1 MRIGMAQMDISWE
14 NIEDN
19 KKKVEQFF
27 KKAEENQVDCLVF
40 PEMTLTGFS
49 MNVEE
54 TGEKS
59 ENQKHFFEEMSKKYK
74 IFTVFGYTEPVPE
87 ERLKE
92 HPNWNHYYNR
102 LGIAE
107 NGELKLNYAK
117 IHPFSYGFEGEY
129 YQGGRKLKS
138 VEWKGTTLGA
148 FVCYDLRFPEIFQ
161 ISSEKSEII
170 FVIANWPKSRIDQ
183 WDTLLKARAI
193 ENQVFMVGVNRTG
206 EGDGLHYNGH
216 SAIYSPNGEA
226 VTTIREEEC
235 LLIGD
240 INPEEIKEM
249 RKTFPMKNDRMD
261 ELYIK
266 MWENAPHQ

>member
-1 MRIGMAQMDISWE
+1 M
-14 NIEDN
+14 
-19 KKKVEQFF
+19 
-27 KKAEENQVDCLVF
+27 
-40 PEMTLTGFS
+40 
-49 MNVEE
+49 
-54 TGEKS
+54 
-59 ENQKHFFEEMSKKYK
+59 
-74 IFTVFGYTEPVPE
+74 
-87 ERLKE
+87 KE

-249 RKTFPMKNDRMD
+249 RKTFPMKN
-261 ELYIK
+261 
-266 MWENAPHQ
+266 

>member
-1 MRIGMAQMDISWE
+1 M
-14 NIEDN
+14 
-19 KKKVEQFF
+19 
-27 KKAEENQVDCLVF
+27 
-40 PEMTLTGFS
+40 
-49 MNVEE
+49 
-54 TGEKS
+54 
-59 ENQKHFFEEMSKKYK
+59 
-74 IFTVFGYTEPVPE
+74 
-87 ERLKE
+87 KE
-92 HPNWNHYYNR
+92 HPDWNHYYNR

-107 NGELKLNYAK
+107 NGEIKLNYAK

-170 FVIANWPKSRIDQ
+170 FVIANWPKSR
-183 WDTLLKARAI
+183 
-193 ENQVFMVGVNRTG
+193 
-206 EGDGLHYNGH
+206 H

-249 RKTFPMKNDRMD
+249 RKTFPMKNDRRE

>member
-1 MRIGMAQMDISWE
+1 M
-14 NIEDN
+14 
-19 KKKVEQFF
+19 
-27 KKAEENQVDCLVF
+27 
-40 PEMTLTGFS
+40 
-49 MNVEE
+49 
-54 TGEKS
+54 
-59 ENQKHFFEEMSKKYK
+59 
-74 IFTVFGYTEPVPE
+74 
-87 ERLKE
+87 
-92 HPNWNHYYNR
+92 
-102 LGIAE
+102 
-107 NGELKLNYAK
+107 
-117 IHPFSYGFEGEY
+117 
-129 YQGGRKLKS
+129 
-138 VEWKGTTLGA
+138 
-148 FVCYDLRFPEIFQ
+148 EIFQ

-249 RKTFPMKNDRMD
+249 RKTFPMKNDRKRK
-261 ELYIK
+261 EFSI
-266 MWENAPHQ
+266 

>member
-19 KKKVEQFF
+19 KEKVEQFF

-40 PEMTLTGFS
+40 PEMTLTD
-49 MNVEE
+49 
-54 TGEKS
+54 
-59 ENQKHFFEEMSKKYK
+59 FFEEMSKKYK
-74 IFTVFGYTEPVPE
+74 ILTVFGYTEPVPE

-92 HPNWNHYYNR
+92 HPDWNHYYNR

-107 NGELKLNYAK
+107 NGEIKLNYAK

-148 FVCYDLRFPEIFQ
+148 FVCYDLRFPEI
-161 ISSEKSEII
+161 
-170 FVIANWPKSRIDQ
+170 
-183 WDTLLKARAI
+183 
-193 ENQVFMVGVNRTG
+193 
-206 EGDGLHYNGH
+206 
-216 SAIYSPNGEA
+216 YSPNGEA

-249 RKTFPMKNDRMD
+249 RKTFPMKNDRRE

>member
-1 MRIGMAQMDISWE
+1 MAQMDISWE
-14 NIEDN
+14 NIDN
-19 KKKVEQFF
+19 NEKKVEEFF
-27 KKAEENQVDCLVF
+27 QKAMENKVDCLVF

-59 ENQKHFFEEMSKKYK
+59 GKQIQFFEKMSKTYK
-74 IFTVFGYTEPVPE
+74 MLTVFGYTEPVPDQ
-87 ERLKE
+87 RLEE
-92 HPNWNHYYNR
+92 HPQWNHYYNR
-102 LGIAE
+102 LGIIE

-138 VEWKGTTLGA
+138 IEWQGVTLGA

-161 ISSEKSEII
+161 ISSQKSEII
-170 FVIANWPKSRIDQ
+170 FVIANWPASRIDQ
-183 WDTLLKARAI
+183 WDVLLRARAI
-193 ENQVFMVGVNRTG
+193 ENQAFVVGVNRTG
-206 EGDGLHYNGH
+206 DGDGLHYNGH
-216 SAIYSPNGEA
+216 SAIYGPDGRA
-226 VTTIREEEC
+226 ITTLREEEC

-240 INPEEIKEM
+240 VEPNEIKKLRES
-249 RKTFPMKNDRMD
+249 FPMKKDRKE

-266 MWENAPHQ
+266 MWKSAVL